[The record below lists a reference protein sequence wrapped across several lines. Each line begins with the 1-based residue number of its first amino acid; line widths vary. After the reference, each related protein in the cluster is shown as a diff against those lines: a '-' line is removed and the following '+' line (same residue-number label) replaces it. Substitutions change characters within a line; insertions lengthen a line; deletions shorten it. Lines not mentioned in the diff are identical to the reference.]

1 MTASKP
7 IAKPAAA
14 KSMPANASCK
24 SVSTLILS
32 IISEEAGVD
41 LKDLGPSADFADY
54 GIDSL
59 LSLNITGRMKEEL
72 GLDLPSSVFA
82 DYPTVKEL
90 TAFVDAGNPPASSSA
105 SSSDFEKV
113 EAIELESS
121 SEDDMDGYETSA
133 SSVDESLDVIKIIRD
148 TIAEETGID
157 PAELTDSSSFAELGI
172 DSLLALNVSVAPLFM
187 SRSEGRMAI
196 YAQFVTF
203 AIFVAEA
210 DFL

>member
-1 MTASKP
+1 LPSKSGAATATRPMAQAKALPVPQSVSTPITASKP
-7 IAKPAAA
+7 ISKPAAEKPVPA
-14 KSMPANASCK
+14 KASSK
-24 SVSTLILS
+24 GISTRILS
-32 IISEEAGVD
+32 IISEKAGVD

-90 TAFVDAGNPPASSSA
+90 TAFVDAGNAPASSSA

-121 SEDDMDGYETSA
+121 SEDDIDGYETSA
-133 SSVDESLDVIKIIRD
+133 SSVDEGLDVIKIIRD
-148 TIAEETGID
+148 TNAEETGID
-157 PAELTDSSSFAELGI
+157 PAELTDSSSFAERGI
-172 DSLLALNVSVAPLFM
+172 DSLLALNV
-187 SRSEGRMAI
+187 
-196 YAQFVTF
+196 
-203 AIFVAEA
+203 
-210 DFL
+210 